1 MPSKGYEGFE
11 TWSNALRMTVKM
23 HFQIFIALFV
33 FQVLTFV
40 FIIWLLSDPYSFK
53 TTAHWVFAKFVSWI
67 SPGVKMRFLN
77 SDGTT
82 TLATAYSIVNT
93 ASVKSFAVSNLLKT
107 SYVAVFSFAV
117 YLLYP
122 LVLLLFKRRAKH
134 QSDKSYVRGG
144 NLISTKEYERLLK
157 KRGESRDLPVGSVC
171 MPKSAETKH
180 TFIVG
185 RPGVGKTV
193 MLCHILERLKKRGE
207 KAIVYDFKG
216 EYLSKFYEPGKDFI
230 FNPLDKRSLGWN
242 IFNELESFMDV
253 DAVAASLIPPPIA
266 TIEPFWPEAARDV
279 FAGILHYLLQN
290 GGQNNR
296 HIWQMVTAEGRSIA
310 DNLKNT
316 KGGERGYRYIED
328 ASSKQALSVFAT
340 MMQYVKCFEFMAKND
355 GDFCIN
361 DWLSDDDRGMI
372 FITNYSNVED
382 TLRPILSLFVDLL
395 GRKLLSMPDSQS
407 RRIFFMLDEFGTL
420 QRLSSILKLLTLSR
434 SKGGCVFLGIQ
445 DLGQIQKLYSRDHRQ
460 SIVNSCGTSVIFSV
474 ADTETARY
482 CSEKI
487 GETEYMHGEKTLS
500 MGVDDIR
507 DGTSL
512 SIRKKREPLFLPSD
526 IANLA
531 ELTGIVKFPNYH
543 HLMTKFE
550 YKRHAAANKEF
561 EPLDALLI
569 DNVIIEQEAIKRDL
583 DNLKIDFEGV

>member
-1 MPSKGYEGFE
+1 MRSKGYEGFE

-23 HFQIFIALFV
+23 HFQIFIALFIL
-33 FQVLTFV
+33 QVLTFV

-67 SPGVKMRFLN
+67 SPDVKMQFLN
-77 SDGTT
+77 SDGTQ
-82 TLATAYSIVNT
+82 TLATAYSIVNMP
-93 ASVKSFAVSNLLKT
+93 SVKSFAVANLLKT
-107 SYVAVFSFAV
+107 TYVALFSFAV

-122 LVLLLFKRRAKH
+122 LVLLWFKNRAKH

-144 NLISTKEYERLLK
+144 NLISAKEYERILK
-157 KRGESRDLPVGSVC
+157 KRGDRCDLPVGTVR

-193 MLCHILERLKKRGE
+193 MLCQILERLKERGE

-296 HIWQMVTAEGRSIA
+296 HIWQMVTADGKVIT

-361 DWLSDDDRGMI
+361 DWLSDGRGMI

-395 GRKLLSMPDSQS
+395 GRKLLSMPDSQN

-445 DLGQIQKLYSRDHRQ
+445 DLGQIEKLYSRDHRQ
-460 SIVNSCGTSVIFSV
+460 SIVNSCGSSVIFSV

-487 GETEYMHGEKTLS
+487 GETEYMHAEKTLS
-500 MGVDDIR
+500 MGVDDFR

-526 IANLA
+526 IANLP

-543 HLMTKFE
+543 HLVTKFK
-550 YKRHAAANKEF
+550 YKSHAAANKEF

-569 DNVIIEQEAIKRDL
+569 DNVIIEQDAIKRDL
-583 DNLKIDFEGV
+583 DNLKIDFEGI

>member
-1 MPSKGYEGFE
+1 MLSKGYEGFE

-23 HFQIFIALFV
+23 HFQIFIALLV
-33 FQVLTFV
+33 LQVLTFI

-53 TTAHWVFAKFVSWI
+53 TTAHWVFAKVVSWI
-67 SPGVKMRFLN
+67 SPDVKMQFLN

-82 TLATAYSIVNT
+82 ALATAYSIVNT
-93 ASVKSFAVSNLLKT
+93 PSVKSFAVSNLLKT
-107 SYVAVFSFAV
+107 SYVAIVSCAV

-122 LVLLLFKRRAKH
+122 LVLLLFKRRAQN

-144 NLISTKEYERLLK
+144 HLISAKEYDRILK
-157 KRGESRDLPVGSVC
+157 KHGESCDLPFGTVS
-171 MPKSAETKH
+171 MPRSAETKH

-193 MLCHILERLKKRGE
+193 MLSQILERLKQRGE

-216 EYLSKFYEPGKDFI
+216 EYLSKFYEPGKDYI

-266 TIEPFWPEAARDV
+266 TTEPFWPEAARDV

-290 GGQNNR
+290 GGKNNR
-296 HIWQMVTAEGRSIA
+296 HIWQMVTADGKAIA
-310 DNLKNT
+310 DNLRNT
-316 KGGERGYRYIED
+316 KGGERGHRYIED

-340 MMQYVKCFEFMAKND
+340 MMQYVKCFEFMAQND
-355 GDFCIN
+355 GNFCIN
-361 DWLSDDDRGMI
+361 DWLSDGRGMI
-372 FITNYSNVED
+372 FITN
-382 TLRPILSLFVDLL
+382 LSLFVDLL
-395 GRKLLSMPDSQS
+395 GRKLLSMPDSQN
-407 RRIFFMLDEFGTL
+407 RRVFFMLDEFGTL

-460 SIVNSCGTSVIFSV
+460 SIVNSCGSSVIFSV

-487 GETEYMHGEKTLS
+487 GDTEYMHGEKTLS
-500 MGVDDIR
+500 MGVEDIR

-526 IANLA
+526 IVNLA

-543 HLMTKFE
+543 HLITKFE
-550 YKRHAAANKEF
+550 YKSHPADNKEF

-569 DNVIIEQEAIKRDL
+569 DNVIIEQDAIKRDL
-583 DNLKIDFEGV
+583 DNLKIDFEGI